1 MHQRCLDNWLD
12 SIMILSSNVNKNISR
27 GIRDILKLS
36 RYFDCNRNFCEQRVK
51 ETEATL
57 AQQARFAFYLIF
69 EMPKLKSVYEGY
81 EAQCRRRGKGE
92 SKFVERN

>member
-12 SIMILSSNVNKNISR
+12 SFMILSSNVNKNISR

-81 EAQCRRRGKGE
+81 EAQYRRRGKGE